1 MVDKYY
7 HQAGLRIHYLD
18 WGGGKEAVLFLHGTT
33 GNAHHWDFC
42 ARRLQGGFRVLSLD
56 FRGHGD
62 SSKPLSGYRKEDYL
76 ADVTA
81 LIEALDLKQVSLVGY
96 SLGALVSIA
105 YAAKH
110 PDQIRCAVLVD
121 PSIGTPPQVLAQYQ
135 RLAATAPPSFSSRED
150 IRTYFYR
157 KYGRSID
164 PDLLEEY
171 IDTGL
176 SPDTPKPGHWSWKHS
191 RQAAVETFATR
202 VEDNHLYLHHITCP
216 TLFIRARESQMF
228 SPKAWSALQE
238 MGKGNFFF
246 AEVPEADHG
255 IMLQRPDVVADLI
268 CNFLLHVPAISR

>member
-1 MVDKYY
+1 MMDKYY

-121 PSIGTPPQVLAQYQ
+121 PSIGTPRELSPIIKGWQQ
-135 RLAATAPPSFSSRED
+135 RPRLPFPTEKISTPTFTRNTAATSISPCWKNTSSGVSARHPHA
-150 IRTYFYR
+150 RAVV
-157 KYGRSID
+157 
-164 PDLLEEY
+164 LETQP
-171 IDTGL
+171 TG
-176 SPDTPKPGHWSWKHS
+176 G
-191 RQAAVETFATR
+191 
-202 VEDNHLYLHHITCP
+202 
-216 TLFIRARESQMF
+216 
-228 SPKAWSALQE
+228 
-238 MGKGNFFF
+238 GGNLC
-246 AEVPEADHG
+246 HQG
-255 IMLQRPDVVADLI
+255 
-268 CNFLLHVPAISR
+268 